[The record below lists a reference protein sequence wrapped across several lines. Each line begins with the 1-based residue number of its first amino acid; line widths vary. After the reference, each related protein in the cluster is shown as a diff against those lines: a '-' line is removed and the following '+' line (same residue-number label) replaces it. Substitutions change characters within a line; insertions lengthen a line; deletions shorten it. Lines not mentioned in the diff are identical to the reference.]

1 VWLAAGRRAQC
12 RIVPRASL
20 RPGQRVAGPAV
31 VEQMDTTT
39 LVLDG
44 QVARM
49 DRFRNL
55 VITEGA

>member
-1 VWLAAGRRAQC
+1 VWLATGQRAQC
-12 RIVPRASL
+12 RIVQRAAL
-20 RPGQRVAGPAV
+20 RAGQRVAGPAV

-49 DRFRNL
+49 DRYRNL
-55 VITEGA
+55 VITEAS